1 MSVRSRHTRDQNGA
15 RGSISDRSSATSYRS
30 LVELT
35 TSVVRSCV
43 REPDQVK
50 VSYDQRQDRM
60 MIEVASKDRGMLIGR
75 GGRTLRALEDVLLLS
90 QHYVSKSSDDA
101 KTSGERMSL
110 PLIELT
116 TTRRDSSD

>member
-15 RGSISDRSSATSYRS
+15 RGNTSGRSSSASYRS

-35 TSVVRSCV
+35 TSIVKSCV

-50 VSYDQRQDRM
+50 ISYDQRQDRM
-60 MIEVASKDRGMLIGR
+60 MFEVASKDRGMLIGR

-101 KTSGERMSL
+101 KVSGERMSL

-116 TTRRDSSD
+116 TARRDSSD

>member
-1 MSVRSRHTRDQNGA
+1 MSVRSRHTRDQDRA
-15 RGSISDRSSATSYRS
+15 RSSASGRSSATSYRS

-35 TSVVRSCV
+35 TSIVRSCV

-50 VSYDQRQDRM
+50 ISYDQGQDRM

-116 TTRRDSSD
+116 TSRRDSSE